1 MLFISRIDLSAD
13 HQLVNILLAISLFS
27 NYMFYRQTVV
37 NGVVN
42 GAAGL
47 NSPPGSPKI

>member
-13 HQLVNILLAISLFS
+13 HQLMNILLAISLFS

-37 NGVVN
+37 VN